1 MMICQINDDWALS
14 ADHLQWI
21 LQRRRTGAGGWRDMA
36 FVSSTRQ
43 ILARVMKEK
52 GVPSID
58 AELVLRRLPNT
69 FEQWKESHSGPVS
82 GDRVIVPL
90 PTPLPEARIAL
101 TTLSSLA
108 A

>member
-1 MMICQINDDWALS
+1 MIYQINDDWALS

-36 FVSSTRQ
+36 FVSSTRE
-43 ILARVMKEK
+43 ILARVMREK

-58 AELVLRRLPNT
+58 AELVLRRLPDT
-69 FEQWKESHSGPVS
+69 FKAWQESHSGLVS
-82 GDRVIVPL
+82 GDKVTSPL
-90 PTPLPEARIAL
+90 STPLPRARIAL